1 MTEHDSARSDPVD
14 ADSAAA
20 NSSKFRSAFEANQV
34 IGPSVY
40 HFGIVDFL
48 QDWTFEK
55 EMERNFKIYVSR
67 QDPEGMSVMPPL
79 QYKLRFQN
87 KMDQIFELDDD
98 VAQSGLSENMEN
110 TPDPDE
116 DEEATETASMLK
128 KRGSVH
134 NPILEDYDQRAS
146 AQV

>member
-1 MTEHDSARSDPVD
+1 
-14 ADSAAA
+14 
-20 NSSKFRSAFEANQV
+20 
-34 IGPSVY
+34 
-40 HFGIVDFL
+40 
-48 QDWTFEK
+48 
-55 EMERNFKIYVSR
+55 MERNFKIYVSR

>member
-1 MTEHDSARSDPVD
+1 M
-14 ADSAAA
+14 
-20 NSSKFRSAFEANQV
+20 

-79 QYKLRFQN
+79 QYKLRFQS

-98 VAQSGLSENMEN
+98 IAQPELSPNADN
-110 TPDPDE
+110 APDADD
-116 DEEATETASMLK
+116 DEEELETAKML

-134 NPILEDYDQRAS
+134 NPILEDSRAS
-146 AQV
+146 AAV